1 MRLTTGNSVA
11 IVVACSVAACVN
23 PQVPIVDHPPAP
35 DRFARA
41 ASQDPQARAS
51 AADELVGDP
60 TFSAVQMLNTLLVRD
75 IDPAVRAHAADA
87 IAARH
92 DPDLEGMLENAAHA
106 DPDPRVRQ
114 AAEQA
119 RQRLWPW
126 GKSPGKAAALS
137 IIGLGQ
143 FYLRDNQAGTA
154 YLLTTGALVGSGL
167 ALVANHDVSIDGPS
181 DSAKV
186 PLGLGLAT
194 AGQNLLFYGIFDSY
208 RDARV
213 LRGDAGYSF
222 HITHE
227 SLDELALAPFNPSVL
242 KSPWVWGG
250 VPAALAFGLG
260 ASILIDKIDGSD
272 TQGRPTIFDVKKVNV
287 FGHKFNRGAGFAA
300 GAGYFGALFGT
311 VGVGEESLFRGVI
324 QTEME
329 ERFGT
334 VPGLVLGSVIFGSVH
349 TLNFVDDP
357 KQALY
362 AVPVITVVG
371 TTLGLA
377 YQHTGHQLKTGVA
390 MHFWYDTLL
399 SLAAFAI
406 DPDHQPFVVNYSMP

>member
-1 MRLTTGNSVA
+1 
-11 IVVACSVAACVN
+11 VN
-23 PQVPIVDHPPAP
+23 PQVPIVTHAPAA

-41 ASQDPQARAS
+41 ASQDPAARAS

-60 TFSAVQMLNTLLVRD
+60 TFAAVQMLNTLLVRD

-92 DPDLEGMLENAAHA
+92 DPDLEGMLETAAHA
-106 DPDPRVRQ
+106 DPDPGVRSS
-114 AAEQA
+114 AEQA
-119 RQRLWPW
+119 RQHLWPW
-126 GKSPGKAAALS
+126 GKSPGKAAALA
-137 IIGLGQ
+137 ILGLGQ
-143 FYLRDNQAGTA
+143 FYLRNNDEGAA
-154 YLLTTGALVGSGL
+154 YLVATAGLVGGGL
-167 ALVANHDVSIDGPS
+167 ALVDGHDVSLDGPS

-186 PLGLGLAT
+186 PIGLGLAT
-194 AGQNLLFYGIFDSY
+194 AGQNLIFYGIFDAY
-208 RDARV
+208 RDTRV
-213 LRGDAGYSF
+213 LRGDAGYNF
-222 HITHE
+222 HISHE
-227 SLDELALAPFNPSVL
+227 SLDELALAPFTPSVL

-250 VPAALAFGLG
+250 VPAALAIGIG
-260 ASILIDKIDGSD
+260 ASLLVDKIDGGDSED
-272 TQGRPTIFDVKKVNV
+272 RPTIFDVKQVNV
-287 FGHKFNRGAGFAA
+287 FGHKLNRGPGFAA
-300 GAGYFGALFGT
+300 GAGYFAALFGT

-334 VPGLVLGSVIFGSVH
+334 VPGLVVGSVIFGSVH

-362 AVPVITVVG
+362 AVPIITVVG

-399 SLAAFAI
+399 SLAGFAI
-406 DPDHQPFVVNYSMP
+406 DPEHQPFVVNYSM